1 MELSSSL
8 EQAQILPQRR
18 LDPSLRINSGPLPFH
33 LGEGVSW
40 ERSALPN
47 NGGTLPPSNGEYF
60 VGRESRGAKGEEDIP
75 EYLGGSVESVE
86 SRNLMPEIFSR
97 GLCLSVENLLSLL
110 AGSAIMDGKQVI

>member
-8 EQAQILPQRR
+8 EQAQILSQRR

-33 LGEGVSW
+33 LGETVNR
-40 ERSALPN
+40 ERSALP

-60 VGRESRGAKGEEDIP
+60 IGRESRGAKGEEDIP

-86 SRNLMPEIFSR
+86 PT
-97 GLCLSVENLLSLL
+97 
-110 AGSAIMDGKQVI
+110 